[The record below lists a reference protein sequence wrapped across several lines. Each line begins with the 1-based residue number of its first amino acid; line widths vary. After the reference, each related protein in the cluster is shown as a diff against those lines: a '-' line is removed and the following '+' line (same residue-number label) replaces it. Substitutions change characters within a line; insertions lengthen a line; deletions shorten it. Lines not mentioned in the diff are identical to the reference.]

1 MKKKLITV
9 KDFTALQAKIGKAR
23 KSIANELS
31 EDAAELRRSLIDMLD
46 ELSNAEVEIDEE
58 ELVSRVRE
66 LIDAYNRDE
75 KSEVPAAV
83 ANAIAAKFKALQN
96 ALPVSEK
103 LTPAI
108 KNQVSVAILNAT
120 GGKEGVKAA
129 IEAVMVK
136 NGITGLEFDDVVDFA
151 IADNW
156 GESNRLFAALHKTP
170 VTKFFYTAQDVTDS
184 GVTAHGWSKTSDAE
198 KISQQINVQKKHI
211 DRQFIYKIQDV
222 AMEDLA
228 EIRKSGSETVFLRWL
243 NEELDRQIV
252 NTIVSVMLGSY
263 QGSDITTVEALA
275 GTGATDAF
283 RTVVH
288 MAGNAV
294 AITDIRAL
302 SDAVPNPYGKAK
314 WLVINQATL
323 TTISEF
329 VYDSG
334 GSTIYHAIDTLKGML
349 GVDEIYVTS
358 LAKTPIVFL
367 PDGYWFS
374 ELTAEE
380 ISVVYPTWK
389 SNIMS
394 YQKERYAG
402 AAVHDLKSVAILS
415 AVGGGGGNEQ

>member
-9 KDFTALQAKIGKAR
+9 KDFTTLQAKIAKAR
-23 KSIANELS
+23 KSIANELT

-46 ELSNAEVEIDEE
+46 ELSNTEVEIDEE

-66 LIDAYNRDE
+66 LIEAYNGDE

-96 ALPVSEK
+96 TLPVSDK
-103 LTPAI
+103 MTPAI
-108 KNQVSVAILNAT
+108 KNQVAVAILNAT

-136 NGITGLEFDDVVDFA
+136 NGITGLEFNDVVDFA
-151 IADNW
+151 ISDNW

-184 GVTAHGWSKTSDAE
+184 GVKAHGWAKTIEAE
-198 KISQQINVQKKHI
+198 KISQQINAQKKHI
-211 DRQFIYKIQDV
+211 DRQYIYKIQDV

-252 NTIVSVMLGSY
+252 NTIVSVMLSSY
-263 QGSDITTVEALA
+263 QGGDITTVETLH
-275 GTGATDAF
+275 GTGKTDAF
-283 RTVVH
+283 RTAVT
-288 MAGNAV
+288 MADDSV
-294 AITDIRAL
+294 SITDIRAL

-314 WLVINQATL
+314 WLIIDQATL
-323 TTISEF
+323 TTISAF
-329 VYDSG
+329 VYASG
-334 GSTIYHAIDTLKGML
+334 GSTTFHAIDTLKGML

-358 LAKTPIVFL
+358 LATSPIVFL

-402 AAVHDLKSVAILS
+402 AAVHDLKSVAFL
-415 AVGGGGGNEQ
+415 AYGEQN

>member
-9 KDFTALQAKIGKAR
+9 KDFTALQAKIAKAR
-23 KSIANELS
+23 KAIANELT

-46 ELSNAEVEIDEE
+46 ELDKFVGENDTIDEE
-58 ELVSRVRE
+58 ELARRVRE
-66 LIDAYNRDE
+66 FIEAYNGDE
-75 KSEVPAAV
+75 KNDVPAAV
-83 ANAIAAKFKALQN
+83 ANAIATKFKALQN
-96 ALPVSEK
+96 ALPVSDK

-108 KNQVSVAILNAT
+108 KNQVAVAILNAT

-129 IEAVMVK
+129 IDAVMVK

-156 GESNRLFAALHKTP
+156 GDSNRLFAALHKTP

-184 GVTAHGWSKTSDAE
+184 GVTAHGWAKTSDAE

-283 RTVVH
+283 RTVVN
-288 MAGNAV
+288 MTGNAV

-302 SDAVPNPYGKAK
+302 SDAVPNPYGKSK
-314 WLVINQATL
+314 WLVINQDTL

-329 VYDSG
+329 VYASG
-334 GSTIYHAIDTLKGML
+334 GSTTYHAIDTLKGML

-358 LAKTPIVFL
+358 LATTPIVFL

-402 AAVHDLKSVAILS
+402 AAVHDLKSVAILNTS
-415 AVGGGGGNEQ
+415 QA

>member
-9 KDFTALQAKIGKAR
+9 KDFTALQAKIAKAR
-23 KSIANELS
+23 KSIANELT

-46 ELSNAEVEIDEE
+46 ELSNTEVEIDEE

-66 LIDAYNRDE
+66 LIEAYNGDE

-96 ALPVSEK
+96 TLPVSDK
-103 LTPAI
+103 MTPAI
-108 KNQVSVAILNAT
+108 KNQVAVAILNAT
-120 GGKEGVKAA
+120 GGREGVKAA
-129 IEAVMVK
+129 IEGVMVK
-136 NGITGLEFDDVVDFA
+136 NGITGLEFDDAVDFA

-184 GVTAHGWSKTSDAE
+184 GVTAHGWAKTNDAE

-263 QGSDITTVEALA
+263 QGSDITTVEALK

-283 RTVVH
+283 RTAV
-288 MAGNAV
+288 AKTGDTV

-323 TTISEF
+323 TTISAF
-329 VYDSG
+329 VYASG
-334 GSTIYHAIDTLKGML
+334 GSTTYHAIDTLKGML

-358 LAKTPIVFL
+358 LATTPIVFL

-402 AAVHDLKSVAILS
+402 AAVHDLKSVAFL
-415 AVGGGGGNEQ
+415 AGE